1 MRSLAVS
8 LIRGILFLPSR
19 SLVHKSQLAIL
30 NNRWSFSC
38 HSPRYTSNLA
48 TMGSQFDAASES
60 TPFKVLVLGGCYG
73 GLSAALNLLDL
84 SEGRAAR
91 QGNGAVPG
99 HDGKIPVDITIV
111 DERDGYCM
119 FEYLT
124 TSVSEHSD
132 REQFKCKPWFIS
144 NNLGSAF
151 TGVSRYSLYS
161 VSYSLV
167 NLDSEKLQTT
177 DPPLRNFY

>member
-1 MRSLAVS
+1 
-8 LIRGILFLPSR
+8 
-19 SLVHKSQLAIL
+19 
-30 NNRWSFSC
+30 
-38 HSPRYTSNLA
+38 
-48 TMGSQFDAASES
+48 MGSQFDASEL

-119 FEYLT
+119 FEFLT
-124 TSVSEHSD
+124 
-132 REQFKCKPWFIS
+132 
-144 NNLGSAF
+144 
-151 TGVSRYSLYS
+151 
-161 VSYSLV
+161 
-167 NLDSEKLQTT
+167 KLAVQH
-177 DPPLRNFY
+177 